1 MPGHFP
7 GQPLVPGVIM
17 LQHVAKALR
26 DWRQKR
32 LSRVLEAKFL
42 APLHPGEQAELE
54 LGEAAG
60 RIRFEIRRDDH
71 VLARGVI
78 EGEV

>member
-1 MPGHFP
+1 
-7 GQPLVPGVIM
+7 M